1 MSTSAFASRSRALTP
16 LVDQLKALG
25 LNGLA
30 ASFLETGGPLAF
42 LSAQALHALTPMA
55 GLVAAGDT
63 VAALAATL
71 EDPQAA
77 RQLAQQLTDL

>member
-1 MSTSAFASRSRALTP
+1 MSTATP
-16 LVDQLKALG
+16 ITSLVEQLKALG

-30 ASFLETGGPLAF
+30 ASFLETGGPLTF
-42 LSAQALHALTPMA
+42 LSAQALHALTPVA
-55 GLVAAGDT
+55 GLVAAGET
-63 VAALAATL
+63 VSALAATL